1 MNRAVPLPSPWL
13 PTAPCTPG
21 HRCAAHPDP
30 PTAAP
35 AALRPVPA
43 PLACARLAAGL
54 ATVLLGVALLPAAG
68 LLPGAARPPLVRL
81 WARAVVRAFG
91 VRLTVTGAGPSAGG
105 PALVVANHVS
115 WLDIPV
121 VASVLPGRMVAKR
134 EVRGWPV
141 LGPLAALGGTL
152 FIDRDGL
159 RRLPGTV
166 REVAGALAAG
176 GRVSAFPEGSTWC
189 GRAGGRFRPALFQAA
204 VDTGSDIQPVRIGY
218 RPEGAAAYVGE
229 DPLGAS
235 LWRVARTPGL
245 AVEIRV
251 LDPISAIQYPDRRM
265 LAAAAQ
271 RAVDPTS
278 PHRPARRLPAV
289 PVRPTAHRRPPAPRQ
304 PPPDAQATPAA
315 PAAPVAQ
322 AVRATP
328 AVYRAVASDSA
339 NRPSSSVHHRAIS
352 NPASASSARTP
363 S

>member
-1 MNRAVPLPSPWL
+1 MNGAVPAPSPWL

-21 HRCAAHPDP
+21 RRCAAHPDP
-30 PTAAP
+30 SPAGRAAFRPAP
-35 AALRPVPA
+35 AA
-43 PLACARLAAGL
+43 LACARLAAGL
-54 ATVLLGVALLPAAG
+54 ATVLLGVVLLPVVGPLPAA
-68 LLPGAARPPLVRL
+68 ARYALVRL
-81 WARAVVRAFG
+81 WTRAVVRAFG
-91 VRLTVTGAGPSAGG
+91 VRLTVTGALPPGAGRS
-105 PALVVANHVS
+105 ALVVANHVS

-121 VASVLPGRMVAKR
+121 VAAVLPGRMIAKR
-134 EVRGWPV
+134 EVRGWPL

-166 REVAGALAAG
+166 REVAGALARG
-176 GRVSAFPEGSTWC
+176 GRVTVFPEGSTWC
-189 GRAGGRFRPALFQAA
+189 GRHGGRFRPALFQAA

-245 AVEIRV
+245 TVEIRV
-251 LDPISAIQYPDRRM
+251 LDPISAIQHPDRRL

-271 RAVDPTS
+271 RAVLPVS
-278 PHRPARRLPAV
+278 YRAVLPA
-289 PVRPTAHRRPPAPRQ
+289 A
-304 PPPDAQATPAA
+304 
-315 PAAPVAQ
+315 
-322 AVRATP
+322 
-328 AVYRAVASDSA
+328 YRAVASDSA
-339 NRPSSSVHHRAIS
+339 KRPSASVHQRVSS

>member
-1 MNRAVPLPSPWL
+1 MNRAVPPPSPWL

-21 HRCAAHPDP
+21 RRCAAHPDAVTDP
-30 PTAAP
+30 GTARAAFRP
-35 AALRPVPA
+35 APA

-54 ATVLLGVALLPAAG
+54 ATVLLGVVLLPVVSRLSA
-68 LLPGAARPPLVRL
+68 AARHVLVRL

-91 VRLTVTGAGPSAGG
+91 VRLAVTGPRPPAGR

-115 WLDIPV
+115 WLDIPL
-121 VASVLPGRMVAKR
+121 VATALPGRMIAKR

-141 LGPLAALGGTL
+141 LGALAALGGTL

-159 RRLPGTV
+159 RGLPGTV

-176 GRVSAFPEGSTWC
+176 GRVTAFPEGSTWC

-218 RPEGAAAYVGE
+218 RPHGASAYVGE

-235 LWRVARTPGL
+235 LWRVVRTPGL
-245 AVEIRV
+245 AAEIRI
-251 LDPISAIQYPDRRM
+251 LDPISTIQYPDRRL

-271 RAVDPTS
+271 HAVHPTAVPPS
-278 PHRPARRLPAV
+278 PPRRPTAGPPAAVLPAGTPLGTPVGPRPAV
-289 PVRPTAHRRPPAPRQ
+289 PRQTAPNA
-304 PPPDAQATPAA
+304 
-315 PAAPVAQ
+315 
-322 AVRATP
+322 
-328 AVYRAVASDSA
+328 YRAVASDSA
-339 NRPSSSVHHRAIS
+339 NRPSSSVHHRSAS
-352 NPASASSARTP
+352 NPASASSSRTP

>member
-1 MNRAVPLPSPWL
+1 MNGAAPHRSPWL

-21 HRCAAHPDP
+21 RGCAAHPDP
-30 PTAAP
+30 RTAA
-35 AALRPVPA
+35 AFRAVPA

-54 ATVLLGVALLPAAG
+54 STVLLGVTLLPAAA
-68 LLPGAARPPLVRL
+68 LLPGGARRLLVRL
-81 WARAVVRAFG
+81 WVRAVVRAFG
-91 VRLTVTGAGPSAGG
+91 VRLTVTGARPAAG

-121 VASVLPGRMVAKR
+121 VAAVLPGRTVAKR

-152 FIDRDGL
+152 FLDRDNL

-166 REVAGALAAG
+166 REVAGVLAAG
-176 GRVSAFPEGSTWC
+176 GRVTAFPEGSTWC

-204 VDTGSDIQPVRIGY
+204 VDAGARVQPVRITY
-218 RPEGAAAYVGE
+218 RPAGAAAFVGE

-245 AVEIRV
+245 AAEIRI
-251 LDPISAIQYPDRRM
+251 LEPMSAIRRPDRGL

-271 RAVDPTS
+271 QAVDPAS
-278 PHRPARRLPAV
+278 PP
-289 PVRPTAHRRPPAPRQ
+289 RPTRRPPAVPRQ
-304 PPPDAQATPAA
+304 RASEAGRAPAAPDAA
-315 PAAPVAQ
+315 PAA
-322 AVRATP
+322 
-328 AVYRAVASDSA
+328 YRAVASDSA
-339 NRPSSSVHHRAIS
+339 NRPSSSVHHRASS
-352 NPASASSARTP
+352 NPAAASSARTP